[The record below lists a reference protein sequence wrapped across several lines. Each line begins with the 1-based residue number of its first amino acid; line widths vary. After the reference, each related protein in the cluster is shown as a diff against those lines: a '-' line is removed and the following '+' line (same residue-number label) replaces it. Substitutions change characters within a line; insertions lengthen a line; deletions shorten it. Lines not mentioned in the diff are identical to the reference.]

1 MLAVKLCTSF
11 QHLDKNDHLLCKS
24 RVKILVR
31 GILLLAIYFNTFV
44 CAALR
49 ITEAPYAYAKLCI

>member
-11 QHLDKNDHLLCKS
+11 QHLEKNDHLLCKS
-24 RVKILVR
+24 GVKILVR
-31 GILLLAIYFNTFV
+31 VLAIYFNTFV